1 MQLNDQTSVFQLWL
15 TLLYL
20 VPRVGGVHDTAQ
32 LLACVNH
39 DPHHC
44 AWSK

>member
-20 VPRVGGVHDTAQ
+20 VPRVGGVHDTVQ